1 LRPFRPRPVLPALA
15 VVLASFSL
23 SFGCAPPDGSEQ
35 AEATPRLEGQR
46 LSGAIPQ
53 EAIPQEATPQEENA
67 GEAPEGETLSSS
79 IPAEDAL
86 GAALPG
92 LPRPPGSARTGYSRE
107 ESDGLAMVR
116 AAYLAREGP
125 DAVRGFYRGVFR
137 EGGWQVANVEY
148 AGDVWHILVL
158 RGDLEAGVEVA
169 PRDGG
174 SKVEIEL
181 SGPAGG
187 AQEPSASADGSKR

>member
-1 LRPFRPRPVLPALA
+1 MRPFRPSPVIPALA
-15 VVLASFSL
+15 LMLASFSL
-23 SFGCAPPDGSEQ
+23 SFGCAPPGGSEQ

-46 LSGAIPQ
+46 LAGAIPQ
-53 EAIPQEATPQEENA
+53 GENA
-67 GEAPEGETLSSS
+67 GEAPEGETLSAS
-79 IPAEDAL
+79 IPAEDAR
-86 GAALPG
+86 GEALPG
-92 LPRPPGSARTGYSRE
+92 LPRPPGSVRTGYSRE
-107 ESDGLAMVR
+107 EAGGLALVR

-148 AGDVWHILVL
+148 AGDVWHFLVL
-158 RGDLEAGVEVA
+158 RGELEAGVEVA

-187 AQEPSASADGSKR
+187 VQEPSASAGGSKR

>member
-1 LRPFRPRPVLPALA
+1 MRPFRPRPVIPALA

-23 SFGCAPPDGSEQ
+23 SFGCAAPDGPEQ
-35 AEATPRLEGQR
+35 AETTPRLEGQR
-46 LSGAIPQ
+46 LSGA
-53 EAIPQEATPQEENA
+53 AIPEGENA
-67 GEAPEGETLSSS
+67 GEASEGETLSAS
-79 IPAEDAL
+79 IPAEDAR
-86 GAALPG
+86 GEALPG
-92 LPRPPGSARTGYSRE
+92 LPRPPGSVRTGYSRE
-107 ESDGLAMVR
+107 EADGLALVR

-148 AGDVWHILVL
+148 AGDVWHFLVL

-187 AQEPSASADGSKR
+187 VQEPSASAGGSKR

>member
-1 LRPFRPRPVLPALA
+1 MRPFRPRPVIPALTLI
-15 VVLASFSL
+15 LASFSL
-23 SFGCAPPDGSEQ
+23 SFGCAPPGGSEQ

-46 LSGAIPQ
+46 LVGAIPQ
-53 EAIPQEATPQEENA
+53 GATPQGENA
-67 GEAPEGETLSSS
+67 GEAPEGETLSAS
-79 IPAEDAL
+79 IPAEDAR
-86 GAALPG
+86 GEALPG
-92 LPRPPGSARTGYSRE
+92 LPRPPGSVRTGYSRE
-107 ESDGLAMVR
+107 EADGLALVR

-148 AGDVWHILVL
+148 SGDVWHFLVL

-187 AQEPSASADGSKR
+187 AQEPSASAGGSKR

>member
-1 LRPFRPRPVLPALA
+1 LRPFRSRLVIPALA
-15 VVLASFSL
+15 VFLASFSL
-23 SFGCAPPDGSEQ
+23 SFGCAAPDGPEQ

-46 LSGAIPQ
+46 LSGA
-53 EAIPQEATPQEENA
+53 AIPQGENV
-67 GEAPEGETLSSS
+67 GEEAPEGETLSAS
-79 IPAEDAL
+79 IPVEDAR
-86 GAALPG
+86 GEALPG
-92 LPRPPGSARTGYSRE
+92 LPRPPGSVRTGYSRE
-107 ESDGLAMVR
+107 KANGLALVR
-116 AAYLAREGP
+116 AAYLAKEGP

-137 EGGWQVANVEY
+137 EGGWQMANVEY
-148 AGDVWHILVL
+148 AGDVWHFLVL

-187 AQEPSASADGSKR
+187 AQELWVSAGGSKR